1 MTDAAASPRSRLWLW
16 VPLALF
22 AFFAGLAGYMLTQ
35 EKPEFVKSTMIGQPL
50 PQFALEPAFAALPGA
65 ASGDFVAGLSFM
77 FGMMLGDFVGGGPRL
92 LNIWASWCLPCIA
105 EAPQLEALQAR
116 GVEIVGI
123 AIRDRP
129 EDVARFLERHG
140 NPYSRIGADQISAV
154 QLELGSSG
162 VPETFVIDARGTIRY
177 QHIGDI
183 RPEHVPLLL
192 AELEKAR

>member
-1 MTDAAASPRSRLWLW
+1 MSNRLFLW

-35 EKPEFVKSTMIGQPL
+35 EKDQFVESSMIGQAL
-50 PQFALEPAFAALPGA
+50 PEFALEPAFDGLPGA
-65 ASGDFVAGLSFM
+65 SKADFT
-77 FGMMLGDFVGGGPRL
+77 GGKPRL

-105 EAPQLEALQAR
+105 EAPHLETLKEQ
-116 GVEIVGI
+116 GVEIIGI

-140 NPYSRIGADQISAV
+140 NPYTRIGSDRISEV
-154 QLELGSSG
+154 QLEIGSSG
-162 VPETFVIDARGTIRY
+162 VPETFVIDAEGVIRY

-183 RPEHVPLLL
+183 REGDVAKLL
-192 AELEKAR
+192 AELEKAQ

>member
-1 MTDAAASPRSRLWLW
+1 MRSLWLW

-35 EKPEFVKSTMIGQPL
+35 EKNQFVESTMIGQPL
-50 PQFALEPAFAALPGA
+50 PAFALQPAYEGLPGA
-65 ASGDFVAGLSFM
+65 AKADFSGK
-77 FGMMLGDFVGGGPRL
+77 PKL

-105 EAPQLEALQAR
+105 EAPQLEALQAQ
-116 GVEIVGI
+116 GVEIIGI

-129 EDVARFLERHG
+129 ADVANFLARYG
-140 NPYSRIGADQISAV
+140 NPYSRIGSDPISEV
-154 QLELGSSG
+154 QLAIGSSG
-162 VPETFVIDARGTIRY
+162 VPETFVIDAAGTIRY

-183 RPEHVPLLL
+183 RESDVPVLL

>member
-1 MTDAAASPRSRLWLW
+1 MRNRIWLW

-35 EKPEFVKSTMIGQPL
+35 EKDQFVESTMIGEPL
-50 PQFALEPAFAALPGA
+50 PDFALQPAFSDLPGA
-65 ASGDFVAGLSFM
+65 SK
-77 FGMMLGDFVGGGPRL
+77 GDFVGGGPRL

-105 EAPQLEALQAR
+105 EAPQLEALQEQ

-129 EDVARFLERHG
+129 EDVANFLARHG
-140 NPYSRIGADQISAV
+140 NPYTRIGSDAISEV
-154 QLELGSSG
+154 QLAIGSSG
-162 VPETFVIDARGTIRY
+162 VPETFVIDAAGVIRY

-183 RPEHVPLLL
+183 REDDVAVLL
-192 AELEKAR
+192 AELEKAQ

>member
-1 MTDAAASPRSRLWLW
+1 MRSVYMW

-22 AFFAGLAGYMLTQ
+22 AFFAGLAAYMLTQ
-35 EKPEFVKSTMIGQPL
+35 EKDQFVESTMIGQPL
-50 PQFALEPAFAALPGA
+50 PEFALDPAYAGLPGA
-65 ASGDFVAGLSFM
+65 AKADFTGK
-77 FGMMLGDFVGGGPRL
+77 PRL

-105 EAPQLEALQAR
+105 EAPQLEALQKQ

-129 EDVARFLERHG
+129 EDVANFLGKYG
-140 NPYSRIGADQISAV
+140 NPYSRIGSDAISEV
-154 QLELGSSG
+154 QLAIGSSG
-162 VPETFVIDARGTIRY
+162 VPETFVIDGKGVIRY

-183 RPEHVPLLL
+183 RESDVPKLL

>member
-1 MTDAAASPRSRLWLW
+1 MRSVYLW

-22 AFFAGLAGYMLTQ
+22 AFFAGLAAYMLTQ
-35 EKPEFVKSTMIGQPL
+35 EKDQFVESTMIGQPL
-50 PQFALEPAFAALPGA
+50 PEFALDPAYAGLPGA
-65 ASGDFVAGLSFM
+65 AKADFTGK
-77 FGMMLGDFVGGGPRL
+77 PRL

-105 EAPQLEALQAR
+105 EAPQLEALQKQ

-129 EDVARFLERHG
+129 EDVANFLAKYG
-140 NPYSRIGADQISAV
+140 NPYSRIGSDAISEV
-154 QLELGSSG
+154 QLAIGSSG
-162 VPETFVIDARGTIRY
+162 VPETFVIDGKGVIRY

-183 RPEHVPLLL
+183 RESDVPKLL